1 MIKPEQNTQT
11 FTRKIADISSQAV
24 AESRFPQSNDVIEV
38 LAVYPQ
44 VSLLSCEVSSGRVN
58 YGGRIVFSVVYAD
71 EEGKLCR
78 MQKGAEFNCF
88 ADDERLAPAQT
99 AICNLRCE
107 RTAVRRDGSSFVLSA
122 IICAE
127 ISVFAPCERTFITSC
142 EGAFLK
148 TEPHEFYSAVPFS
161 GESEVE
167 DDFDADS
174 VADVLIPA
182 ARALVTGAECG
193 TGEII
198 ISGEIYLSLFAMRK
212 DVPVSLDRVITFKS
226 SIPCESSSVGSTPL
240 VHAEIKDLSVTAT
253 VNEDKGKCRVSF
265 VGSLA
270 FSGIFYEKSE
280 YIVAVD
286 GFSSTNRLNLSTCE
300 ESAETVKE
308 SRNFSERV
316 SGAASVKSRIDFTC
330 RFLAAA
336 LPKVDYEYV
345 QASGAIEGA
354 VSAILFYEQSGEV
367 KSSEVTLP
375 FAVKLSAPSEGK
387 VIADVAV
394 CGVSLRQPKE
404 GEVEGEAVLKISATV
419 ISSDSVRFIEGAEEG
434 EAIPACESA
443 VSVYIP
449 CEGDGLWEVS
459 KKLMRA
465 PDEVSECNPD
475 LKYPLTGSERIVI
488 YRPKKVEA

>member
-1 MIKPEQNTQT
+1 MLKPELNTQT
-11 FTRKIADISSQAV
+11 FTRKIADISSQSV

-58 YGGRIVFSVVYAD
+58 YGGRLVFTVVYAD

-88 ADDERLAPAQT
+88 ADDTRLAPAQT
-99 AICNLRCE
+99 AICNLKCE
-107 RTAVRRDGSSFVLSA
+107 RTTVRRDGSSFVLSA

-127 ISVFAPCERTFITSC
+127 IAIFAPAERSFVTAC

-148 TEPHEFYSAVPFS
+148 TEQQNFYSAVTFS

-198 ISGEIYLSLFAMRK
+198 ITGEIYLSLFAMRK
-212 DVPVSLDRVITFKS
+212 DTPVCLDRVISFKS

-240 VHAEIKDLSVTAT
+240 VYAEIRDLNVTAT
-253 VNEDKGKCRVSF
+253 VNEEKGKCRISLVS
-265 VGSLA
+265 SLA
-270 FSGIFYEKSE
+270 FSGYFYERSE
-280 YIVAVD
+280 FTVATD
-286 GFSSTNRLNLSTCE
+286 AFSCTDILNVGTCE
-300 ESAETVKE
+300 ELAETVKE
-308 SRNFSERV
+308 NKTFSERV
-316 SGAASVKSRIDFTC
+316 SGTASVKSKLDFTC

-345 QASGAIEGA
+345 CASGAIEGA
-354 VSAILFYEQSGEV
+354 VMAILFYEQNGEV
-367 KSSEVTLP
+367 KSCEVALP
-375 FAVKLSAPSEGK
+375 FAVRLGAFAQGR
-387 VIADVAV
+387 VLADVAV

-404 GEVEGEAVLKISATV
+404 GEVEAEAVLKISASTF
-419 ISSDSVRFIEGAEEG
+419 SEESVKYIGSLEEG
-434 EAIPACESA
+434 EKVIPCESA
-443 VSVYIP
+443 VSVFIP
-449 CEGDGLWEVS
+449 AQGDGLWEIS
-459 KKLMRA
+459 KKLLRS
-465 PDEVSECNPD
+465 PSEVSECNPD
-475 LKYPLTGSERIVI
+475 LKYPLTGKERIVI
-488 YRPKKVEA
+488 YRPEKVEI